1 MTISLLLFYLF
12 AGVTISAAVGVV
24 ISRNPVHAAL
34 FLVLAFVSTS
44 GLWVLLHAEFL
55 AMVLIVVYVGA
66 VMVLF
71 LFVVMMLDIKVDPLR
86 EGFARYLPIGLLV
99 AGIMLFQML
108 TLLSAKY
115 FGVSFDPMAKTPA
128 NYSNTEE
135 IGLLLFT
142 KYAVPF
148 ELASVVLLVAAI
160 AAVVLT
166 LRKRE
171 GVKTQDPSAQVL
183 VTKAQRLKIVSME
196 ASVPQPLSIPDAASA
211 AAVDANPG
219 ASK

>member
-12 AGVTISAAVGVV
+12 AGVTVSAAIGVV
-24 ISRNPVHAAL
+24 VSRNPVHAAL

-55 AMVLIVVYVGA
+55 AVALIVVYVGA

-71 LFVVMMLDIKVDPLR
+71 LFVVMMLDIKVDPLH
-86 EGFARYLPIGLLV
+86 EGFARYLPVGLLV
-99 AGIMLFQML
+99 AGVMLFQML

-115 FGVSFDPMAKTPA
+115 FGLSFDPMAKTPV

-142 KYAVPF
+142 KYAFPF
-148 ELASVVLLVAAI
+148 EIASVVLLVAAI
-160 AAVVLT
+160 AAVALT
-166 LRKRE
+166 LRKRV

-183 VTKAQRLKIVSME
+183 VTKAQRLKLVSME
-196 ASVPQPLSIPDAASA
+196 ASVLQPLSVPEP
-211 AAVDANPG
+211 VPVPEEANPG
-219 ASK
+219 VPK

>member
-12 AGVTISAAVGVV
+12 AGVTVSAAIGVV
-24 ISRNPVHAAL
+24 VSRNPVHAAL

-55 AMVLIVVYVGA
+55 AVALIVVYVGA

-71 LFVVMMLDIKVDPLR
+71 LFVVMMLDIKVDPLQ
-86 EGFARYLPIGLLV
+86 EGFARYLPVGLLV
-99 AGIMLFQML
+99 AGVMLFQML

-115 FGVSFDPMAKTPA
+115 FGLSFDPMAKTPV

-142 KYAVPF
+142 KYAFPF
-148 ELASVVLLVAAI
+148 EIASVVLLVAAI
-160 AAVVLT
+160 AAVALT
-166 LRKRE
+166 LRKRI

-183 VTKAQRLKIVSME
+183 VTKAQRLKLVSME
-196 ASVPQPLSIPDAASA
+196 ASAPQPLSAPETVALPD
-211 AAVDANPG
+211 DANPG
-219 ASK
+219 VPK